1 MINHNTFRAALLAG
15 LLGISL
21 IMAVT
26 SHAKEL
32 NGAEITQAT
41 MSCTECIDWR
51 FSGICFWLKCT
62 WFSCDIETS
71 IRVSHWIP
79 DLVVTSYSGGD
90 SPFSEMQSLNS
101 DNPSVIS
108 HQTTDHGDTNA
119 DFKKV
124 DVIGNPA
131 ILVFDSMAD
140 SSDYFCES
148 CATPYMPYF
157 ISDFDRQIGRASC
170 RERVYDSLWYI
181 SVTYIATLY

>member
-51 FSGICFWLKCT
+51 PSGICFWLKCT

-79 DLVVTSYSGGD
+79 DL
-90 SPFSEMQSLNS
+90 E
-101 DNPSVIS
+101 
-108 HQTTDHGDTNA
+108 
-119 DFKKV
+119 
-124 DVIGNPA
+124 
-131 ILVFDSMAD
+131 
-140 SSDYFCES
+140 
-148 CATPYMPYF
+148 
-157 ISDFDRQIGRASC
+157 IGRASC
-170 RERVYDSLWYI
+170 RERGWSAVVDGA
-181 SVTYIATLY
+181 V